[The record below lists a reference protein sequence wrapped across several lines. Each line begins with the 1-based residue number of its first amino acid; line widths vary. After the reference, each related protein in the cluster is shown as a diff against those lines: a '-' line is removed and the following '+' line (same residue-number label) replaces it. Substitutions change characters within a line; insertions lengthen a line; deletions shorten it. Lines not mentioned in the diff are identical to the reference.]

1 MLRPENLWSVNNG
14 REQRKEEKR
23 KERARERPSR
33 PSRSKKQR
41 TNAQPTSDMPE
52 SQFDAPSEALAADPQ
67 DESVES
73 PLEPG
78 NVTET
83 ERLDEPDLPQLQS
96 AGEGD
101 RGPGL
106 LQAGSSPQT
115 LLDPAAYAALERA
128 IKSSP
133 NRFPG
138 SKGSPINLDEG
149 TSDPARRTLFSSP
162 KTAGPLGVDAN
173 GRNLSRS
180 KESTVSDSAHDGQT
194 TAADM
199 ENACLAGDFGHG
211 TLPARSAS
219 PDPFGDFST
228 ALAPVTPSKTNK
240 YHAVKSPSDLFKTP
254 SQKSSHN
261 HQRISTDDFFSSAA
275 KAFLHGP
282 TTPSR
287 TPSKMRAQSLDQM
300 TPFTRGLNTILSD
313 AMGQE
318 NTPSKFFGMLG
329 DIRALPPL
337 TNEQGSAMDF
347 DFSDFN
353 PTSDLGLTSSPPRWF
368 GPSEDATEGGLWE
381 DVGFGSSPAKAS
393 QKEAEGAQEAT
404 VTPSAV

>member
-1 MLRPENLWSVNNG
+1 MLRPENLWSVNNDK
-14 REQRKEEKR
+14 KEEKK
-23 KERARERPSR
+23 KERARAKPSR

-41 TNAQPTSDMPE
+41 TNTQPTSDMPE

-73 PLEPG
+73 PPELG
-78 NVTET
+78 NITET
-83 ERLDEPDLPQLQS
+83 ERLEEPNLPQLQR
-96 AGEGD
+96 AGDGD
-101 RGPGL
+101 RGPRVP
-106 LQAGSSPQT
+106 QEDTSPQN
-115 LLDPAAYAALERA
+115 LLDPVAYAALERA
-128 IKSSP
+128 IRSSP
-133 NRFPG
+133 NRLSG

-162 KTAGPLGVDAN
+162 KTGGPLGVDAN

-180 KESTVSDSAHDGQT
+180 KESTVSDSAQVGQN
-194 TAADM
+194 TATDM
-199 ENACLAGDFGHG
+199 ENACVAGDFGHE

-219 PDPFGDFST
+219 PDPFGDFSK
-228 ALAPVTPSKTNK
+228 ALAPVTPSKTNQN
-240 YHAVKSPSDLFKTP
+240 HAAKSPSDLFKTP
-254 SQKSSHN
+254 SQKSSHSQ
-261 HQRISTDDFFSSAA
+261 QRISTDDFFSSAA

-282 TTPSR
+282 STPSR
-287 TPSKMRAQSLDQM
+287 TPSKIRAQSLDQM
-300 TPFTRGLNTILSD
+300 TPFTRGLNTMLSD

-318 NTPSKFFGMLG
+318 NTPSKFFGILG

-337 TNEQGSAMDF
+337 PNEQGSAMDF

-381 DVGFGSSPAKAS
+381 DVGLGNSPAKAS
-393 QKEAEGAQEAT
+393 EKDAEGAQELTAT
-404 VTPSAV
+404 PTAL